1 MKKIHN
7 ITYSLVCF
15 LLISALY
22 SCGDTSLSG
31 NATSVGA
38 GLNADIQGETSTRGR
53 LNRAEYVAGEILVKF
68 RPETDAATMEG
79 VNGAINATRIRQLGR
94 VGVQH
99 IKLSVGMPV
108 EEAVSRYKEDPNVVY
123 AEPNYILRASVIPN
137 DPDFVNLWGLNNTG
151 QTGGTAD
158 ADLDAPEAWDL
169 STGSSN
175 VVIAVIDTGVAR
187 NHPELVNN
195 IWTNTGETDCADGID
210 DDLNGYIDDC
220 NGWDFIGDDNDPTDY
235 NGHGTH
241 VSGTIAA
248 EGNNSADIVGVMWDA
263 RIMPL
268 RFLGVSG
275 AGDTAD
281 AMLAIEYA
289 ADNGAGVINASW
301 GGGPYTQALYDA
313 IDYARSQN
321 VIFVAAAGNEASDN
335 DTNPAYPASY
345 NLDNIISVAAVDDTD
360 ALASFSNFGLNS
372 VDLGA
377 PGVGIYSTV
386 PVFSY
391 GTPVTLYTTDFNSDA
406 AGNLPSGW
414 ASGGQNDT
422 WSVTAGTGVGGTN
435 SLEDSPAAN
444 YVSNTYSWA
453 GYMTQIPSVKDN
465 RYMLSFQWKGY
476 VDLDTDDYLNIN
488 YSLDGITWDWIDW
501 RNGDTGGVFVPVFSD
516 AFTVAADMFNNF
528 YFGFGLESYAA
539 GNYDGVYIDDVLLT
553 REPISISGYSY
564 ATWSGTSMATP
575 HVSGVAG
582 LILSYAPGLT
592 YSEVKNIILNT
603 VVPISSLSGKT
614 VTGGRVNAF
623 NALQNSTLPAAPSGL
638 SASAASSA
646 GQINLSWTDNSTN
659 ETGFSIERKT
669 GTGSFAEI
677 ATVGADVTTY
687 SNTGLAEQTTY
698 TYRVSSYNA
707 AGNSAY
713 SNEASA
719 TTALNAPAGLT
730 ATAASSSQIN
740 LVWTDNSGAE
750 TGFRIE
756 RKTGAGSFAEIATV
770 GANATTYSNTGL
782 AGQTT
787 YTYRVRS
794 YSALGNSAYSNEAS
808 ATTLAASSGGGGG
821 GGGGC
826 FIATAAYGSYLA
838 PEVNVLKDFRDD
850 HLLTNAAGRK
860 FVELYYRYSPPIAD
874 YIARNEGLR
883 TLTRIALTPVVYSI
897 KYPSVFI
904 LVPGFILLTFMRRR
918 FTLK

>member
-1 MKKIHN
+1 M
-7 ITYSLVCF
+7 
-15 LLISALY
+15 
-22 SCGDTSLSG
+22 
-31 NATSVGA
+31 
-38 GLNADIQGETSTRGR
+38 
-53 LNRAEYVAGEILVKF
+53 EYVAGEILVKF
-68 RPETDAATMEG
+68 RPGTDAATMEG
-79 VNGAINATRIRQLGR
+79 VNGAIKATRIRELGR
-94 VGVQH
+94 VGVQQV
-99 IKLSVGMPV
+99 KLSPDMSV

-137 DPDFVNLWGLNNTG
+137 DPDFSNLWGLNNTG
-151 QTGGTAD
+151 QTGGTPD

-169 STGSSN
+169 STGSAN
-175 VVIAVIDTGVAR
+175 VVIAVIDTGVAY
-187 NHPELVNN
+187 NHPELINN
-195 IWTNTGETDCADGID
+195 IWTNTGEIDCTDGVD

-220 NGWDFIGDDNDPTDY
+220 TGWDFIGDDNDPTDY

-248 EGNNSADIVGVMWDA
+248 EGDNGADIAGVMWDA

-281 AMLAIEYA
+281 AIVAIEYA
-289 ADNGAGVINASW
+289 ADNGARVINASW
-301 GGGPYTQALYDA
+301 GGGPYSQSLYDA
-313 IDYARSQN
+313 IEYARTKN
-321 VIFVAAAGNEASDN
+321 VIFVAAAGNEANDN
-335 DTNPAYPASY
+335 DTSPAYPASY
-345 NLDNIISVAAVDDTD
+345 DLENIISVAAVDDAD
-360 ALASFSNFGLNS
+360 ALASFSNYGLTS

-391 GTPVTLYTTDFNSDA
+391 GTPVILYTTDFNSDT

-414 ASGGQNDT
+414 ASGGTNDT

-435 SLEDSPAAN
+435 SLEDSPAAD

-453 GYMTQIPSVKDN
+453 GYMTPISSVKDN
-465 RYMLSFQWKGY
+465 RYMLSFQWEGY
-476 VDLDTDDYLNIN
+476 VDSVTGDYLNIN
-488 YSLDGITWDWIDW
+488 YSLDGISWDWIDW
-501 RNGDTGGVFVPVFSD
+501 TNGNTGGVFVPVSSD
-516 AFTVAADMFNNF
+516 AFTVAADMFSNF
-528 YFGFGLESYAA
+528 YFGFGMESYAV

-582 LILSYAPGLT
+582 LLLSYSPLLT
-592 YSEVKNIILNT
+592 YTQVKDIMLGT

-623 NALQNSTLPAAPSGL
+623 NALLGAVPPSAPAGL
-638 SASAASSA
+638 TASAASSA
-646 GQINLSWTDNSTN
+646 GQINLAWTDNSTN

-669 GTGSFAEI
+669 GAGSFAEI
-677 ATVGADVTTY
+677 ATVGANATTY

-698 TYRVSSYNA
+698 TYRVRAYNA
-707 AGNSAY
+707 SGDSAY

-719 TTALNAPAGLT
+719 TTTLNAPAGLT
-730 ATAASSSQIN
+730 ASAASSSQIN
-740 LVWTDNSGAE
+740 LMWTDNSGVE

-782 AGQTT
+782 AEQTT
-787 YTYRVRS
+787 YTYRLRA
-794 YSALGNSAYSNEAS
+794 YSALGNSTYSNEAS
-808 ATTLAASSGGGGG
+808 ATTLSASSGGGGG

-883 TLTRIALTPVVYSI
+883 TLTRIALTPIVYGV
-897 KYPSVFI
+897 KYPSIFI